1 MKVLRRTV
9 ATSLL
14 ISILGCTAF
23 GASLAQ
29 VVAEDP
35 NGATILR
42 SGSSLNLQPG
52 NVLQEGDIIK
62 SNAATVVV
70 SICDG
75 ALVTLYPKSEM
86 AVTSLSA
93 DVATVNLMKGELL
106 GDTIT
111 GCSISV
117 DNKVGR
123 ADISN
128 GVYGVLLNETGDGW
142 TLQVRNLDGKVTFT
156 GGEKLDTSN
165 MTVSLVEPGKSLPI
179 PAGEEIIV
187 RGIYDQ
193 TSEIFTLVTGGAA
206 IAMLPDPT
214 IGIMRENA
222 AIMSAI
228 GRGGDDGG
236 DGGDEF
242 GEDENATDVFI
253 EIPVED
259 VETASDKG

>member
-1 MKVLRRTV
+1 MKVLRKSV
-9 ATSLL
+9 AISLL
-14 ISILGCTAF
+14 ISIFSCAAI
-23 GASLAQ
+23 GATLAQ

-35 NGATILR
+35 NGATITR
-42 SGSSLNLQPG
+42 GGSNLNLQPG
-52 NVLQEGDIIK
+52 NILQEGDVIK
-62 SNAATVVV
+62 SNAATVVI

-75 ALVTLYPKSEM
+75 ALVTLYPKSEL
-86 AVTSLSA
+86 AVVSLSA

-111 GCSISV
+111 GCAISV

-128 GVYGVLLNETGDGW
+128 GVYGVLLNETGEGW

-187 RGIYDQ
+187 RGIYDRS
-193 TSEIFTLVTGGAA
+193 TEIFTLVTGGAA
-206 IAMLPDPT
+206 IAMLPDST
-214 IGIMRENA
+214 IGTMRDDA
-222 AIMSAI
+222 STMASI
-228 GRGGDDGG
+228 GRDDEDDDDDGE
-236 DGGDEF
+236 DPDPDE
-242 GEDENATDVFI
+242 VFI
-253 EIPVED
+253 PIPLED
-259 VETASDKG
+259 IETASDKG